1 MSQVQV
7 DLTVIIYG
15 NLIIKRCATKKNNVE
30 HIDDNLSNVL
40 EKSRITVKSTQ
51 TLLIKMTKNCQL
63 NLFIEINPN
72 FTVMCI
78 LVRTASFPRFWR
90 NHPLCRKE
98 WYLIWKGC
106 LFSLRWRKM
115 MFFWGSHFEFFFTAS
130 QWKKQP
136 VYMKHLFFLHY
147 WCFFQNLWK
156 EAVQTFMQTTV
167 HSKKIQKIK
176 KYLCGYTGLP
186 KVVGH
191 IVYLNCGSWQQNP
204 INHYLGQTS
213 ISLTGGSL

>member
-51 TLLIKMTKNCQL
+51 TRLIKMTNNCQL

-78 LVRTASFPRFWR
+78 LVRTASFPWGFLR
-90 NHPLCRKE
+90 NSHA
-98 WYLIWKGC
+98 
-106 LFSLRWRKM
+106 LFQDSEETIHCAEKNDTSYERD
-115 MFFWGSHFEFFFTAS
+115 AC
-130 QWKKQP
+130 
-136 VYMKHLFFLHY
+136 FL
-147 WCFFQNLWK
+147 
-156 EAVQTFMQTTV
+156 
-167 HSKKIQKIK
+167 
-176 KYLCGYTGLP
+176 
-186 KVVGH
+186 
-191 IVYLNCGSWQQNP
+191 
-204 INHYLGQTS
+204 
-213 ISLTGGSL
+213 